1 MKLVYRLF
9 LVILSAA
16 FLVACEADGNTSYGG
31 AVKKVGGV
39 YYVLN
44 SGDWN
49 SNNSSLTRY
58 DGVSGKVE
66 QFFFEA
72 QNGRMLGNT
81 ANDIVVSGSKMY
93 IAVAG
98 ESTIEVTDLNAKSIK
113 QISCGAQPRYLAAHE
128 GKVYATYYDGYVARI
143 DTLSLEVEAKVK
155 VGRNPEQLTVYKGR
169 IYVANSGGMD
179 YNTALGYD
187 KTVSV
192 IDLASFVEVQKIDV
206 VLNPSS
212 VVAADGGVFVA
223 SYGNYAD
230 VPSTLQFISENGGV
244 SVVGKCRNMTEICW
258 NNGVLYGYFSQ
269 YDANW
274 NPTITYMSYNP
285 YADAVDVPWIKE
297 SFLPVPYKVC
307 ASGGYVCVT
316 SSDYIN
322 DGDVYVYDRDG
333 MLCYKVPSGLN
344 PVKVVR
350 IE

>member
-16 FLVACEADGNTSYGG
+16 FLVACEDDGNTSYDD

-113 QISCGAQPRYLAAHE
+113 QIKCEAQPRYMTVHGAN
-128 GKVYATYYDGYVARI
+128 VYVSYYNGYVARL
-143 DTLSLEVEAKVK
+143 DTVSLEVNATVK
-155 VGRNPEQLTVYKGR
+155 VGRNPEQLAAFGGKL
-169 IYVANSGGMD
+169 YVANSGGLD
-179 YNTALGYD
+179 YATELGYD
-187 KTVSV
+187 RTVSV
-192 IDLASFVEVQKIDV
+192 IDIESFNEVNKIDV
-206 VLNPSS
+206 VLNPSV
-212 VVAADGGVFVA
+212 VVAAENGVYVT

-230 VPSTLQFISENGGV
+230 VPSTLQYIDAQGGV
-244 SVVGKCRNMTEICW
+244 SVVEKCRNMTEFCYSSRT
-258 NNGVLYGYFSQ
+258 LYGFFSQ
-269 YDANW
+269 YDENW
-274 NPTITYMSYNP
+274 NATITYMSYNTKNGDV
-285 YADAVDVPWIKE
+285 DAPWIKE
-297 SFLPVPYKVC
+297 KKLPVPYKVSS
-307 ASGGYVCVT
+307 AGDYVCVT
-316 SSDYIN
+316 SSDYVS
-322 DGDVYVYDRDG
+322 DGDVYFYDTDG
-333 MLCYKVPSGLN
+333 MLVGKIPSGLN
-344 PVKVVR
+344 PVKVVKVK
-350 IE
+350 